1 MNTSQLTEHQ
11 QDRPIIIGGMIAKIR
26 THITQR
32 GRNAGSK
39 MAVFVLEDLQGTV
52 EVVLFSK
59 ILEKYSFLLET
70 DNVVFV
76 KGRLD
81 YRRERPNVI
90 AEEVI
95 ALKDVI
101 EKLAT
106 KVRIRLN
113 ADNVTRETVVSIKS
127 ICSHHKGKSPVY
139 VAVTTNKGKVH
150 TAAGKEYRVNPD
162 LEFCRK
168 MKKLVGEEN
177 FQLAQT

>member
-1 MNTSQLTEHQ
+1 
-11 QDRPIIIGGMIAKIR
+11 
-26 THITQR
+26 
-32 GRNAGSK
+32 
-39 MAVFVLEDLQGTV
+39 
-52 EVVLFSK
+52 
-59 ILEKYSFLLET
+59 
-70 DNVVFV
+70 VVFV

-81 YRRERPNVI
+81 YRRERPNII

-95 ALKDVI
+95 ALEDVV
-101 EKLAT
+101 EKLAA

-113 ADNVTRETVVSIKS
+113 AENISRETIISIKS

-150 TAAGKEYRVNPD
+150 AAAGKEYHVNPD

-177 FQLAQT
+177 FLLA

>member
-1 MNTSQLTEHQ
+1 
-11 QDRPIIIGGMIAKIR
+11 
-26 THITQR
+26 
-32 GRNAGSK
+32 

-52 EVVLFSK
+52 EAVLFPK
-59 ILEKYSFLLET
+59 TLEQYSRLLET
-70 DNVVFV
+70 DKVVFV

-81 YRRERPNVI
+81 YRRERPNI
-90 AEEVI
+90 ITEEI
-95 ALKDVI
+95 IPLEQVI

-113 ADNVTRETVVSIKS
+113 AESISKETIVSIKS

-139 VAVTTNKGKVH
+139 VAVATNKGKVH
-150 TAAGKEYRVNPD
+150 AAAGKEYRVNPD

-177 FQLAQT
+177 FQLAT